1 LIGGA
6 LRRIAAQW
14 HSISLPD
21 KRREAPLIVA
31 NKLRAKYLSNLHGL
45 YGKPLGFSRQ
55 LNLLCYNFSA

>member
-21 KRREAPLIVA
+21 
-31 NKLRAKYLSNLHGL
+31 KLRAKYLSNLHGL